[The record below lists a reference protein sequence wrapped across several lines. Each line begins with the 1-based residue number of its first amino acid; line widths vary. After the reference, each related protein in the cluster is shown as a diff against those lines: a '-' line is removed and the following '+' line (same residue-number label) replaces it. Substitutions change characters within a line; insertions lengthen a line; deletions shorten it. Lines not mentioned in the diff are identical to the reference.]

1 MSIIINFTLANSHIT
16 NEVLLE
22 YILKEN
28 IPAEIYKLTP
38 PKGKNVSAST
48 DWKAVVSTV
57 ADGLTI
63 LTSLWTFY
71 TQVVKPSKIEDSNEG
86 VYISIQVNNNVNNIW
101 IGNEVNSKE
110 KLTTIYNDS
119 INSQKIDFS
128 EKQETID
135 STIWKK
141 IK

>member
-16 NEVLLE
+16 NEILLDF
-22 YILKEN
+22 ILKEN

-38 PKGKNVSAST
+38 PNGKQVSAST

-63 LTSLWTFY
+63 LTSLWAFY
-71 TQVVKPSKIEDSNEG
+71 TQVVKPNKVEDSNEG

-110 KLTTIYNDS
+110 ELTTIYYDS
-119 INSQKIDFS
+119 VNTQKTDS
-128 EKQETID
+128 SKKQESID